1 MANGAVS
8 ELTYTG
14 FIGTKNYLKLLNIS
28 ISYKKLYN
36 LCFSH
41 GYFGQISL
49 EFSFRRT

>member
-1 MANGAVS
+1 MAQ
-8 ELTYTG
+8 
-14 FIGTKNYLKLLNIS
+14 YLSWHKQVLLVLKTELLNIS

-41 GYFGQISL
+41 AYFGQISL